1 MYSMKN
7 EFGLPSFYLHQLNA
21 LFIFIALF
29 LLFINY
35 SVIKKSNPYQLV
47 VLSLLISLALGIH
60 GISHL
65 GAEYVYGY
73 NPIRNLLMV

>member
-1 MYSMKN
+1 MKN

-21 LFIFIALF
+21 LFIFIAFF
-29 LLFINY
+29 LLFVNY
-35 SVIKKSNPYQLV
+35 SSIKKSNPYQLV

>member
-1 MYSMKN
+1 MKN

-21 LFIFIALF
+21 FFIFIAFF

>member
-1 MYSMKN
+1 MKN
-7 EFGLPSFYLHQLNA
+7 EFDIPSFYLHQLNA

-29 LLFINY
+29 VFFMNY

-47 VLSLLISLALGIH
+47 VLWLLFSLAFGIH

-73 NPIRNLLMV
+73 NPIRIF